1 MRADVKNAW
10 LELCAEAAI
19 CEDDKRLEELTLRI
33 NAILSAEQQRI
44 AAEIRTPTAA

>member
-1 MRADVKNAW
+1 MSGDVKNAW

-19 CEDDKRLEELTLRI
+19 CDDAKRLEELTLQI

-44 AAEIRTPTAA
+44 TSEMRTAA